1 MQPIQQLSP
10 QLYWVGAS
18 DRRMPSFENMHPL
31 PKGITYN
38 SYLYLDEKVA
48 LLNAVDASVF
58 PQFERNLAEA
68 LGGRSIDYLLLLH
81 MEPDH
86 CSDIEQL
93 CQTYPDMK
101 LVGNNKTL
109 QFYNQFFSSTIEEDR
124 FLLVTDKEELS
135 LGKHTLRFVFAP
147 MVHWPEVMLAYET
160 SEQVLFS
167 ADAFGSFGAFSGKIF
182 ADEVHFEEE
191 FLSETRRYYC
201 NIVGRYGG
209 QVQNALKKLGELELS
224 MIAPL
229 HGPIWRKDIPSL
241 VEKYDLWSRYEAEE
255 KGVVIAYGTM
265 YGNTEQAAH
274 MLANLLAEKK
284 YSGTIQMYDVSK
296 THSSYIIASIFRY
309 SQLVLAAPTYNM
321 HLYLPMHN
329 LLYDMQVLNI
339 QGRNTAVIA
348 NGSWAPAAH
357 TIMTESLA
365 TLKDM
370 DPVAP
375 PLLLRSS
382 LKEEQYPELEAM
394 ADALCAALS

>member
-1 MQPIQQLSP
+1 MQPIQPLSSHV
-10 QLYWVGAS
+10 YWVGAS

-48 LLNAVDASVF
+48 LLDAVDASVF
-58 PQFERNLAEA
+58 SQFEKNLAEA
-68 LGGRSIDYLLLLH
+68 LAGRPIDYLLLLH

-86 CSDIEQL
+86 CSGVEQL
-93 CQTYPDMK
+93 CQRYPNMK

-109 QFYNQFFSSTIEEDR
+109 QFYNQFFSTSIEDR
-124 FLLVTDKEELS
+124 FLLVKDKEELS
-135 LGKHTLRFVFAP
+135 LGKHALRFIFAP
-147 MVHWPEVMLAYET
+147 MVHWPEVMFAYET

-167 ADAFGSFGAFSGKIF
+167 ADAFGSFGAFSGKLF
-182 ADEVHFEEE
+182 ADEVRFEEE

-209 QVQNALKKLGELELS
+209 QVQSVLKKLGELELS

-229 HGPIWRKDIPSL
+229 HGPIWRKNIPFL
-241 VEKYDLWSRYEAEE
+241 LEKYDLWSRYEPEE
-255 KGVVIAYGTM
+255 KGIVIAYGTI

-274 MLANLLAEKK
+274 MLATLLAEKQ
-284 YSGTIQMYDVSK
+284 YPGTIQMYDVSK

-329 LLYDMQVLNI
+329 LLYDMQALNI
-339 QGRNTAVIA
+339 QSRNTAVIA

-357 TIMTESLA
+357 TIMSESLA
-365 TLKDM
+365 ALKNM

-382 LKEEQYPELEAM
+382 LKEEQYPEIEAM
-394 ADALCAALS
+394 ADALCSAL